1 MNELKFAEWLAL
13 EGWLCPVQQQTPS
26 VWTRGNEWKTIE
38 ELSNIFSKKKTIVVW
53 FSCGAA
59 SAVAAKKTIE
69 KYGSTHN
76 VVVVNTPIYNEH
88 PDNQRFLK
96 DVEKW
101 IGQEIVFA
109 KNSKWKSSNIV
120 DVFEKRKYMS
130 GVEGAPCTKV
140 LKKEA
145 RYEYEQSHHIDFHVL
160 GFTVEEW
167 QRQKAFNLGER
178 NNTLP
183 VLVSELITKKECFK
197 IIKEAGIA
205 LPEIYKLGF
214 PNANCIGCVKAT
226 SPTYWNLVRR
236 TFPEVFKERAEQSR
250 RIGCKLVRVK
260 GERIFLDELAED
272 AVGGKIDAPEC
283 SIFCSIEEDASKL
296 FNQQ

>member
-96 DVEKW
+96 DVEKLKQQGL
-101 IGQEIVFA
+101 IKGGSLDNAIV
-109 KNSKWKSSNIV
+109 V
-120 DVFEKRKYMS
+120 DED
-130 GVEGAPCTKV
+130 KV
-140 LKKEA
+140 LNDNGL
-145 RYEYEQSHHIDFHVL
+145 RYKDEFVRHKVL
-160 GFTVEEW
+160 DSIGDLYLSGSRIMGHFEGVRSGHSLNNKLLRALFADSSAW
-167 QRQKAFNLGER
+167 RMMQFNDKFE
-178 NNTLP
+178 
-183 VLVSELITKKECFK
+183 
-197 IIKEAGIA
+197 
-205 LPEIYKLGF
+205 F
-214 PNANCIGCVKAT
+214 PNY
-226 SPTYWNLVRR
+226 S
-236 TFPEVFKERAEQSR
+236 
-250 RIGCKLVRVK
+250 
-260 GERIFLDELAED
+260 
-272 AVGGKIDAPEC
+272 
-283 SIFCSIEEDASKL
+283 
-296 FNQQ
+296 